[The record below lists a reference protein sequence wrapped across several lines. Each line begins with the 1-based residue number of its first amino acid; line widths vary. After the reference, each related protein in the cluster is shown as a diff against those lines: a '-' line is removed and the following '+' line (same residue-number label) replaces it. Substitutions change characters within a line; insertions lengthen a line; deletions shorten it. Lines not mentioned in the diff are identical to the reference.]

1 MSGHSKWKTIQHKK
15 GAADAK
21 RGKIFSK
28 LSREIMVVAR
38 QGGGD
43 TDTNVTLRTLVQ
55 KAKGSNMPA
64 DNIERAIKK
73 GIGDVDGV
81 SYEEI
86 TYEGYAA
93 GGVAM
98 VVNVLT
104 DNKNRAASEIR
115 HIFSKHNSSFATLGS
130 VTRSFERKGQIIV
143 DASTTDEDTLM
154 DLVIEAGA
162 DDMKNEDDQFEIL
175 TDPSA
180 FGDVSLALDKASIS
194 TVSADVTLLPMASGP
209 VADASVA
216 SSVLRFV
223 NDLED
228 NDDVQAVYINM
239 DMSDEVLAAMAEE
252 N

>member
-1 MSGHSKWKTIQHKK
+1 
-15 GAADAK
+15 
-21 RGKIFSK
+21 
-28 LSREIMVVAR
+28 
-38 QGGGD
+38 
-43 TDTNVTLRTLVQ
+43 DTNVTLRTLVQ

-130 VTRSFERKGQIIV
+130 VTRNFERKGQILV

-180 FGDVSLALDKASIS
+180 FGEVSLALDKANIS
-194 TVSADVTLLPMASGP
+194 TVSADVTLLPTVSVP
-209 VADASVA
+209 VDDASVA

-239 DMSDEVLAAMAEE
+239 DMSDDVLTAMAEE
-252 N
+252 D

>member
-130 VTRSFERKGQIIV
+130 VTRNFERKGQILV

-180 FGDVSLALDKASIS
+180 FGEVSLALDNANIS
-194 TVSADVTLLPMASGP
+194 TVSADVTLLPMASVP
-209 VADASVA
+209 VDNASVA

-239 DMSDEVLAAMAEE
+239 DMSDDVLTAMAEE
-252 N
+252 D

>member
-1 MSGHSKWKTIQHKK
+1 
-15 GAADAK
+15 
-21 RGKIFSK
+21 
-28 LSREIMVVAR
+28 MVVAR

-130 VTRSFERKGQIIV
+130 VTRNFERKGQILV

-180 FGDVSLALDKASIS
+180 FGEVSLALDNANIS
-194 TVSADVTLLPMASGP
+194 TVSADVTLLPMASVP
-209 VADASVA
+209 VDNASVA

-239 DMSDEVLAAMAEE
+239 DMSDDVLTAMAEE
-252 N
+252 D

>member
-43 TDTNVTLRTLVQ
+43 IDTNVTLRTLVQ

-104 DNKNRAASEIR
+104 DNKNRA
-115 HIFSKHNSSFATLGS
+115 
-130 VTRSFERKGQIIV
+130 
-143 DASTTDEDTLM
+143 
-154 DLVIEAGA
+154 
-162 DDMKNEDDQFEIL
+162 
-175 TDPSA
+175 
-180 FGDVSLALDKASIS
+180 
-194 TVSADVTLLPMASGP
+194 
-209 VADASVA
+209 
-216 SSVLRFV
+216 
-223 NDLED
+223 
-228 NDDVQAVYINM
+228 
-239 DMSDEVLAAMAEE
+239 
-252 N
+252 

>member
-1 MSGHSKWKTIQHKK
+1 
-15 GAADAK
+15 
-21 RGKIFSK
+21 
-28 LSREIMVVAR
+28 MVVAR

-194 TVSADVTLLPMASGP
+194 TVSADVTLLPMASVP

>member
-28 LSREIMVVAR
+28 LSRELMVVAR

-43 TDTNVTLRTLVQ
+43 PDTNITLRAIVQ
-55 KAKGSNMPA
+55 KAKSVNMPA

-73 GIGDVDGV
+73 GTGETDGAIF
-81 SYEEI
+81 EEI

-93 GGVAM
+93 GGVAL

-104 DNKNRAASEIR
+104 DNKNRAAAEIR
-115 HIFSKHNSSFATLGS
+115 HIFSKHNSSFATQGS
-130 VTRSFERKGQIIV
+130 VTRNFERKGQILV
-143 DASTTDEDTLM
+143 DGTAVEEDVLM
-154 DLVIEAGA
+154 DAALEAGA
-162 DDMKNEDDQFEIL
+162 EDMRSEGDQFEVL

-180 FGDVSLALDKASIS
+180 YADVSLALEKASIPVTS
-194 TVSADVTLLPMASGP
+194 SEVTLLPTLSVP
-209 VADASVA
+209 VGEVSVA

-228 NDDVQAVYINM
+228 NDDVQSVYVNM
-239 DMSDEVLAAMAEE
+239 DMADDVLTAMAEE
-252 N
+252 G

>member
-194 TVSADVTLLPMASGP
+194 TVSADVTLLPMASVP

>member
-1 MSGHSKWKTIQHKK
+1 
-15 GAADAK
+15 
-21 RGKIFSK
+21 
-28 LSREIMVVAR
+28 MVVAR

-43 TDTNVTLRTLVQ
+43 IDTNVTLRTLVQ

-130 VTRSFERKGQIIV
+130 VTRNFERKGQILV

-180 FGDVSLALDKASIS
+180 FGEVSLALDKANIS
-194 TVSADVTLLPMASGP
+194 TVSADVTLLPTVSVP
-209 VADASVA
+209 VDDASVA

-239 DMSDEVLAAMAEE
+239 DMSDDVLTAMAEE
-252 N
+252 D

>member
-21 RGKIFSK
+21 RGQIFSK

-43 TDTNVTLRTLVQ
+43 VNSNVQLRAIIQ
-55 KAKGSNMPA
+55 KAKGVNMPA
-64 DNIERAIKK
+64 DNIDRAIKK
-73 GIGDVDGV
+73 GTGETEGAV
-81 SYEEI
+81 YEEI

-104 DNKNRAASEIR
+104 DNRNRAAAEIR
-115 HIFSKHNSSFATLGS
+115 HTFNKYGSNFATQGS
-130 VTRSFERKGQIIV
+130 VTRNFVRKGQILIDKSAV
-143 DASTTDEDTLM
+143 EEDVLM
-154 DLVIEAGA
+154 ATALEAGA
-162 DDMKNEDDQFEIL
+162 EDMRVDGDQYEVL
-175 TDPSA
+175 TDPSSYA
-180 FGDVSLALDKASIS
+180 DVSLAIEKAGIA
-194 TVSADVTLLPMASGP
+194 TVSSELTLLPTISVP
-209 VADASVA
+209 VSDAGVA

-228 NDDVQAVYINM
+228 KDDVQNVYINM
-239 DMSDEVLAAMAEE
+239 DMDDDVLAAMDKAG
-252 N
+252 

>member
-1 MSGHSKWKTIQHKK
+1 
-15 GAADAK
+15 
-21 RGKIFSK
+21 
-28 LSREIMVVAR
+28 
-38 QGGGD
+38 
-43 TDTNVTLRTLVQ
+43 
-55 KAKGSNMPA
+55 
-64 DNIERAIKK
+64 
-73 GIGDVDGV
+73 
-81 SYEEI
+81 
-86 TYEGYAA
+86 
-93 GGVAM
+93 
-98 VVNVLT
+98 
-104 DNKNRAASEIR
+104 RAASEIR

-130 VTRSFERKGQIIV
+130 VTRNFERKGQIIV
-143 DASTTDEDTLM
+143 DASATDEDTLM

-194 TVSADVTLLPMASGP
+194 TVSADVTLLPMASVP

-239 DMSDEVLAAMAEE
+239 DMSDEVLTAMAEE

>member
-43 TDTNVTLRTLVQ
+43 IDTNVTLRTLVQ

-130 VTRSFERKGQIIV
+130 VTRNFERKGQILV

-180 FGDVSLALDKASIS
+180 FGEVSLALDKANIS
-194 TVSADVTLLPMASGP
+194 TVSADVTLLPTVSVP
-209 VADASVA
+209 VDDASVA

-239 DMSDEVLAAMAEE
+239 DMSDDVLTAMAEE
-252 N
+252 D

>member
-43 TDTNVTLRTLVQ
+43 IDTNVTLRTLVQ

-130 VTRSFERKGQIIV
+130 VTRNFERKGQIIV
-143 DASTTDEDTLM
+143 DASATDEDTLM

-194 TVSADVTLLPMASGP
+194 TVSADVTLLPMASVP

-239 DMSDEVLAAMAEE
+239 DMSDEVLTAMAEE